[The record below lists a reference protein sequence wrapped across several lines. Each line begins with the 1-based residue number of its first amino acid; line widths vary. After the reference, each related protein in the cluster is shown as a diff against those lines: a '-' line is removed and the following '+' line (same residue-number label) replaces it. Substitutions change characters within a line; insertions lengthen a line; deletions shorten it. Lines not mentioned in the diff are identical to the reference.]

1 MFIKDNYTPIFF
13 KDYIIH
19 KNLTPKLINLLHF
32 DLPHIIFYGPN
43 SCGKTTL
50 CKSFISELYNTKI
63 ETIKKKFTIKILNN
77 TKDIYINQS
86 EYYFEILIDK
96 YLIYNK
102 QYLINL
108 IISLTETNDINE
120 ACLYKIIVIKNIDLL
135 PIDFY
140 LFIKNTIEKKYN
152 TIRFIFITSNISKI
166 KLYKSFFLLFKVN
179 EAKKE
184 EKIQLINHIIKDR
197 KIKVNID
204 IDNLSNNNLIN
215 MILKFELLLFNNSY
229 IFQEDL
235 FIEKIIKLIE
245 EKKIN
250 NIIVL
255 REILYEIMALN
266 INFKPILNKILK
278 MFLQKKLSSNT
289 KYNIIEL
296 YSKYNTKS
304 IKSYKNVIII
314 ESLLVNIMSIL

>member
-1 MFIKDNYTPIFF
+1 M
-13 KDYIIH
+13 
-19 KNLTPKLINLLHF
+19 
-32 DLPHIIFYGPN
+32 
-43 SCGKTTL
+43 
-50 CKSFISELYNTKI
+50 
-63 ETIKKKFTIKILNN
+63 
-77 TKDIYINQS
+77 
-86 EYYFEILIDK
+86 
-96 YLIYNK
+96 
-102 QYLINL
+102 
-108 IISLTETNDINE
+108 
-120 ACLYKIIVIKNIDLL
+120 
-135 PIDFY
+135 
-140 LFIKNTIEKKYN
+140 
-152 TIRFIFITSNISKI
+152 
-166 KLYKSFFLLFKVN
+166 FKVN